1 MFYTLLFLLAHFT
14 MEFNNYVEIDIKL
27 ENPDLIQLFMVT
39 KDSIPKWTEKQSK
52 WKEIKKAGKYQLVRW
67 DIPADLVY
75 ERFRIDLSTFN
86 NHEIEIRRIKIHVNG
101 KNIVLYGQ
109 SIFNWFAPNP
119 YVKVIQC
126 HNDFIL
132 LKSVGISNKASP
144 SIEFLNNHIIIDTV
158 FNSKLE
164 IQINSRNQSV
174 LSVSIEDEG
183 GIIKG
188 RAHCVTPGDN
198 EIIIPFNLESKPI
211 RLSIKPSI
219 AQNNVIEIKRIKLK
233 YKKNY
238 TEWIGEEVVRSFHLS
253 LFQPADLL
261 TNKLIT
267 RNSRFATSQ
276 LTIENFEFAQ
286 EKMIRIFILSLSLI
300 FSAFILHRLN
310 IYWVKE
316 GTING

>member
-75 ERFRIDLSTFN
+75 ERLRIDLSTFN